1 MRTTL
6 MLLFG
11 FALAA
16 CNPLIIMTP
25 KTETITFTV
34 RARDYVSIDG
44 EDHIKV
50 LNDEISIDREIE
62 VYFYPYHEK
71 YWGMVI
77 DVNIL
82 IDDDGGRLF
91 IWDDNHALEGK
102 KIRLIITWYEEEV
115 HSFEGD

>member
-77 DVNIL
+77 DVFIL
-82 IDDDGGRLF
+82 IDDRKLF
-91 IWDDNHALEGK
+91 INDVDHDLEGS